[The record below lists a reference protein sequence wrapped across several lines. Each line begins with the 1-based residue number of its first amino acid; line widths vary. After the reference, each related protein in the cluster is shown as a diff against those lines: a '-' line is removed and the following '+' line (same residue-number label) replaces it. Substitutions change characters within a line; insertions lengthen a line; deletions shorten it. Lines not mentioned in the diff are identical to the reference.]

1 MSSKKDFNDVFSL
14 RSIVSLLTLVVFI
27 GTLIWL
33 SFNVNV
39 PEPEVL
45 REMIQGYGW
54 AGWLI
59 FIGITAL
66 IAITPI
72 PVTIPALVAGSL
84 YGVIAGSLFSFTG
97 IFIGSWIGYWLARLT
112 GQDLTFKLLGRHGPA
127 VKKYLGD
134 AGFLAMCT
142 ARLMPGLPYWP
153 VNYGAG
159 ALGVSQYSFLSATF
173 IASLPG
179 QISLVALGAFAVN
192 QSLFNGVILISAWIT
207 VLFSTW
213 TSYRYWRNTHNEY

>member
-1 MSSKKDFNDVFSL
+1 MSSDKTSADAFSP
-14 RSIVSLLTLVVFI
+14 RSIISLLSLVLVI

-33 SFNVNV
+33 SFNVNI

-45 REMIQGYGW
+45 REIIQGYGW

-97 IFIGSWIGYWLARLT
+97 VIIGSWIGYWLARLT
-112 GQDLTFKLLGRHGPA
+112 GQELTFKLLGRHGPT
-127 VKKYLGD
+127 VKKYLGN

-159 ALGVSQYSFLSATF
+159 ALGVSQYAFLSATF
-173 IASLPG
+173 IGFHPG
-179 QISLVALGAFAVN
+179 TNFTCCPWCLRS
-192 QSLFNGVILISAWIT
+192 QSVSI
-207 VLFSTW
+207 
-213 TSYRYWRNTHNEY
+213 